1 MSVQMTCP
9 YCKREFPYD
18 NGAIDREIS
27 ALGQQI
33 RALTT
38 ELARIKALQPSAR
51 RAKEGSRK
59 VLVLR
64 LSEAQQRI
72 VELKT
77 VRKACDQQIR
87 HYEYEAF
94 KSRVRERFGEEE
106 YRRIIALVADDLKAY
121 RASDLMRHE
130 YTRSN
135 AKANVISVSKL

>member
-18 NGAIDREIS
+18 NGAMDREIS

-33 RALTT
+33 RELTT
-38 ELARIKALQPSAR
+38 ELSHIKALKPSAR
-51 RAKEGSRK
+51 RAKEGHRK
-59 VLVLR
+59 VLVMR

-72 VELKT
+72 VALKT
-77 VRKACDQQIR
+77 VRKACDQQVR

-94 KSRVRERFGEEE
+94 KCHVKERFGEEE
-106 YRRIIALVADDLKAY
+106 YRKILALVADDLKAY

-135 AKANVISVSKL
+135 AKANVISVTKL